1 MAKGVGR
8 RGSRPTW
15 GRLGRRIFACVAGA
29 ALLPAAPGLAS
40 TTITTVAGGGTRTD
54 DGAGATLSSLKTPAG
69 VRPVANGFLV
79 AEQGRYR
86 VRRVSIADISTADTG
101 AIATIAGSGSPGN
114 GQAVLDG
121 AATAVSM
128 NLPCCLSTTPN
139 GDLLVADTLGGM
151 VWRVAGSRIRTVAG
165 SGAPTSC
172 PPSPPAEIAAQSASL
187 CFVVGVGAAPGED
200 RFLVAE
206 DGLPDQG
213 RSGGARVY
221 EVDPTGVLHIVAG
234 GGCPNPSPGAGPLG
248 ICLAN
253 PRGPLYTGNPA
264 APTEFV
270 VADRGRNVI
279 WKISSTNAATAT
291 ASLIAGTAR
300 ATASDLSDL
309 GDAGPAGQA
318 TLSGPS
324 DLAVAPNGNLLV
336 ADRDNCRVRR
346 IAALSAA
353 STITT
358 LAGTTC
364 TAAGYT
370 GDDGPAMLAGL
381 AYPQG
386 VAFSPAGILISESI
400 GGRVRLVQR
409 TSITEGPAGD
419 VTSAA
424 ATFDFE
430 SAQSAPQFK
439 CALDGDAS
447 VAPCTSPLTYAH
459 LADGVHTFSVFD
471 GAPPADPSPARRSWV
486 IDTTPPEPLKLG
498 APEAGAADLEPRP
511 AFTWSA
517 APDATTGIDRYELVV
532 DRATY
537 GTLQPGDCAGGVCS
551 ARPSGELAEGPH
563 TWSVR
568 AFDRVGLVR
577 DSESRTIAVGSDPVA
592 RLAVAPD
599 PVLVGNP
606 VGIDASTSRDE
617 GGPIARYEWDLD
629 GDGVFEIDTGARPF
643 VSRSFPLA
651 GVVRLSVRATDGAG
665 RTAVAGR
672 TLRVNNPPGA
682 PRLYGVSVNSGAD
695 YASSPDV
702 TLNLVYPESTT
713 GVVMSND
720 GGFLTAMALGP
731 SAKLRWRL
739 ASSGPERLPK
749 TVYVRFMSGPFV
761 TDSYSDD
768 IILDE
773 TRPLVVGASVRG
785 ASAAR
790 VGDVGARSRRLVHV
804 SARDNASGVAGVQ
817 ISVGRRD
824 KAKRFRPYSRNSVLV
839 RGSGKIWVRVRDRAG
854 NVSPWREASPASAT
868 GARGSFR

>member
-1 MAKGVGR
+1 
-8 RGSRPTW
+8 
-15 GRLGRRIFACVAGA
+15 LGRRIFACAAGA

-40 TTITTVAGGGTRTD
+40 TTISTVAGGGTRTD
-54 DGAGATLSSLKTPAG
+54 DGADATLSSLKTPAG
-69 VRPVANGFLV
+69 VRPVANGFLL

-86 VRRVSIADISTADTG
+86 VRRVSIPDISTADTG
-101 AIATIAGSGSPGN
+101 TIATIAGSGNPGN

-128 NLPCCLSTTPN
+128 NLPCCLSTAAS

-165 SGAPTSC
+165 NGAPTSC
-172 PPSPPAEIAAQSASL
+172 PPAPPAEIAAQSAAL

-206 DGLPDQG
+206 DGLPDQS

-221 EVDPTGVLHIVAG
+221 EVDPTGVLHVVAG

-270 VADRGRNVI
+270 LADRGRNVI

-291 ASLIAGTAR
+291 ASLIAGTAK
-300 ATASDLSDL
+300 ATAPDLSDL
-309 GDAGPAGQA
+309 GDGAPAGQA

-324 DLAVAPNGNLLV
+324 DLAMTPNGNLLV

-346 IAALSAA
+346 LAALSAA

-358 LAGTTC
+358 VAGTSC
-364 TAAGYT
+364 GAAARA
-370 GDDGPAMLAGL
+370 GDDGPATLASL
-381 AYPQG
+381 SYPQG
-386 VAFSPAGILISESI
+386 VSFSPAGILISESI

-409 TSITEGPAGD
+409 TSITAAPTGD

-424 ATFDFE
+424 ATFSFE
-430 SAQSAPQFK
+430 SAQPAPQFR
-439 CALDGDAS
+439 CAIDSDTS
-447 VAPCTSPLTYAH
+447 PAPCTSPLTYAQ
-459 LADGVHTFSVFD
+459 LPDGAHTFTVLD
-471 GAPPADPSPARRSWV
+471 AAPPADPSPARRSWV
-486 IDTTPPEPLKLG
+486 IDTTPPEPPGLG
-498 APEAGAADLEPRP
+498 APEAGAVELDPRP
-511 AFTWSA
+511 VFDWSA
-517 APDATTGIDRYELVV
+517 APDATTGIDHYELVV
-532 DRATY
+532 DRASYATV
-537 GTLQPGDCAGGVCS
+537 QPGDCAGGVCS
-551 ARPSGELAEGPH
+551 AQPSAELGEGPH

-577 DSESRTIAVGSDPVA
+577 ESASRTIAVGSDPVA
-592 RLAVAPD
+592 ELSVAPD

-606 VGIDASTSRDE
+606 VGIDASSSHDA

-629 GDGVFEIDTGARPF
+629 GDAVFETDTGNRPF

-651 GVVRLSVRATDGAG
+651 GRVRLSVRITDGVG
-665 RTAVAGR
+665 RPAVASR

-682 PRLYGVSVNSGAD
+682 PRLHGVSVNGGAD
-695 YASSPDV
+695 FTSSPDV
-702 TLNLVYPESTT
+702 TLNLVYPESAT

-720 GGFLTAMALGP
+720 GGFLTAMALDP
-731 SAKLRWRL
+731 SPKMRWRL
-739 ASSGPERLPK
+739 ASSGSERLPK
-749 TVYVRFMSGPFV
+749 TVYVRFLSGPFV
-761 TDSYSDD
+761 TDAYSDD

-773 TRPLVVGASVRG
+773 TRPLVLA
-785 ASAAR
+785 ASARAVSASSIR
-790 VGDVGARSRRLVHV
+790 GVQARSQLRRLVQV
-804 SARDNASGVAGVQ
+804 SARDNASGVAGMQ

-824 KAKRFRPYSRNSVLV
+824 NGLRFRGYSRDTVVV
-839 RGSGKIWVRVRDRAG
+839 RGAGQIWVRVRDGAG
-854 NVSPWREASPASAT
+854 NVSPWREVSFAPARR
-868 GARGSFR
+868 ARESFR